1 MLILLQDILELNNR
15 RTMQEWVKIL
25 KENSFN
31 HILNYEHEFCREYII
46 EDKPL
51 VAYSF
56 QLFMCDLQDGTNRLE
71 VTSDY
76 ILPILYSL
84 DISKNKSYNP
94 VSLKKRIETALE
106 LISISDPKPTN
117 LIIIGQLNLL
127 DKLADVCIDYEVDV
141 KCTIEV
147 RA

>member
-1 MLILLQDILELNNR
+1 M
-15 RTMQEWVKIL
+15 VKIL

-94 VSLKKRIETALE
+94 VALKKRIETALE